1 MRVRSMMA
9 AVLTVVPLV
18 GLAGVPGT
26 ASAADQQVSINCA
39 GKGSSMFGPNVTLNT
54 TVGAVVTV
62 TNTASN
68 GQCYFQ
74 GLDSVATSDLPLV
87 PYGGSPTPSYL
98 LGPNA
103 TGNFTITG
111 TTGPAI
117 GGSQQGLT
125 FFYSNTSTSFQ
136 QFGGLFV
143 LTPWVAPT
151 ITGPSSPVAAGS
163 QVAVDVTNIQQ
174 PGTLTLTN
182 AGTGAVLASTT
193 ITMPMESTATLSFTM
208 PSTSVAV
215 EATLVSS
222 QTGSTVGTSSPVTVQ
237 LEGAPATTV
246 TVTDYGRGTGANASQ
261 VRVNTAAMPVSAAV
275 VYADVAI
282 ANAPAGS
289 AVRTWVRIHR
299 TPKTSTW
306 RLADDFFPGSWRCRI
321 DVVDDETLCRW
332 TRISKRALDVRFE
345 VSGVFS
351 EAVYIPAMGA
361 KA

>member
-1 MRVRSMMA
+1 MRVRGVMV
-9 AVLTVVPLV
+9 AVLAVVPLV
-18 GLAGVPGT
+18 GLGGIPGA
-26 ASAADQQVSINCA
+26 ASAANQQVSINCA
-39 GKGSSMFGPNVTLNT
+39 VTGSSMFGPNVTLNT

-74 GLDSVATSDLPLV
+74 GLGSVATSDLPQV
-87 PYGGSPTPSYL
+87 PFGMSPTPSYF

-103 TGNFTITG
+103 TGTFTITG
-111 TTGPAI
+111 TTGPAN

-125 FFYSNTSTSFQ
+125 MFYVNPSTSFQ

-151 ITGPSSPVAAGS
+151 LTGPTEPVAAGDEVS
-163 QVAVDVTNIQQ
+163 MNVANIQQ
-174 PGTLTLTN
+174 PGTLKLTN

-193 ITMPMESTATLSFTM
+193 ITMPMEPTATLSFTM
-208 PSTSVAV
+208 PSASVAV

-261 VRVNTAAMPVSAAV
+261 VRGNAPATSVSAAM

-321 DVVDDETLCRW
+321 DVVDDEALCRW

>member
-1 MRVRSMMA
+1 MRVRSMMV
-9 AVLTVVPLV
+9 AVLSGVTLM
-18 GLAGVPGT
+18 GLAGVPGV

-39 GKGSSMFGPNVTLNT
+39 GKGSSMFGPNVTFNT

-74 GLDSVATSDLPLV
+74 GLGSVATSDLPLV
-87 PYGGSPTPSYL
+87 PFGMSPTPSYF

-103 TGNFTITG
+103 TGTFTITG
-111 TTGPAI
+111 TTGPAN

-125 FFYSNTSTSFQ
+125 FFYFNTSTSFQ

-151 ITGPSSPVAAGS
+151 LTGPAAPVAAGD
-163 QVAVDVTNIQQ
+163 QVTMNLSNIQQ

-193 ITMPMESTATLSFTM
+193 ITMPMGPTTTLSFTM

-222 QTGSTVGTSSPVTVQ
+222 QSGSTVGTSSPVTVQ

-246 TVTDYGRGTGANASQ
+246 TITDYGRGTGTSSSQMNAHAA
-261 VRVNTAAMPVSAAV
+261 RAPVNAAV
-275 VYADVAI
+275 VYANVVI
-282 ANAPAGS
+282 AHAPAGS
-289 AVRTWVRIHR
+289 TVRTWVKIHR
-299 TPKTSTW
+299 NPKKAEW
-306 RLADDFFPGSWRCRI
+306 RLAGDFFPGSWKCRI
-321 DVVDDETLCRW
+321 DVLDDEALCRW
-332 TRISKRALDVRFE
+332 SRISKRALEVRFE

-351 EAVYIPAMGA
+351 EAVSIPAMGA
-361 KA
+361 KT